1 LGSFIIKAASSKTG
15 ARPAGGFRAN
25 CYGFWNLHVGGGISP
40 ARRMYSLFRSTLGG
54 VCRAHRPGPRFI
66 PPLQRPLQVRNSPP
80 TQQMRHVMV
89 AAGSTAHSMQVMH
102 RKRAAP
108 RCPSTQPA
116 AGAKSPCGRLV
127 ASASMLDDRVGAG
140 RAGFV
145 AQLPC
150 QRCVSHS
157 SCSRPVVGCHRMRT
171 CVHCKPRN
179 HGRATRQR
187 MSLRAATHSGSAVTH
202 RYRTAR

>member
-1 LGSFIIKAASSKTG
+1 MITG
-15 ARPAGGFRAN
+15 GIVPAGPMFAQ
-25 CYGFWNLHVGGGISP
+25 
-40 ARRMYSLFRSTLGG
+40 FRSIAEG
-54 VCRAHRPGPRFI
+54 VCRADRSGSRCI
-66 PPLQRPLQVRNSPP
+66 PPPPRPLQVRNSPP
-80 TQQMRHVMV
+80 THQIRDAMA
-89 AAGSTAHSMQVMH
+89 AAGFPTHSMQVMH

-116 AGAKSPCGRLV
+116 AGAKSPCGRLL
-127 ASASMLDDRVGAG
+127 ASERMLDDRVGAG
-140 RAGFV
+140 RAGVV
-145 AQLPC
+145 AQASC

-179 HGRATRQR
+179 HGRTTRQR
-187 MSLRAATHSGSAVTH
+187 MSLRSATHSGSAFTH

>member
-1 LGSFIIKAASSKTG
+1 MITG
-15 ARPAGGFRAN
+15 A
-25 CYGFWNLHVGGGISP
+25 ISP
-40 ARRMYSLFRSTLGG
+40 AGETERYFGPTHRELCSSLSPGRSPVRT
-54 VCRAHRPGPRFI
+54 RKET
-66 PPLQRPLQVRNSPP
+66 LQVRNSPP
-80 TQQMRHVMV
+80 THRIRDAM
-89 AAGSTAHSMQVMH
+89 APAGSTTHSMQFMH

-116 AGAKSPCGRLV
+116 AGAKSPCGRLL
-127 ASASMLDDRVGAG
+127 ASERMLDDRVGAG

-171 CVHCKPRN
+171 RVHCKPRN

-187 MSLRAATHSGSAVTH
+187 MSLRAATHSGSAFTH
-202 RYRTAR
+202 GYRTAR